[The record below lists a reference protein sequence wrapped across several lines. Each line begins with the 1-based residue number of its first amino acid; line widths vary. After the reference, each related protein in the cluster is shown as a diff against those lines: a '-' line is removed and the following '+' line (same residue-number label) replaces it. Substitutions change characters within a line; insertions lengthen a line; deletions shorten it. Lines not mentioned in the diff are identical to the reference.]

1 MTSSHEPQRNPME
14 EQIKEFHKLYAL
26 YKKPEYLEIAGMLGK
41 VKDEPFDW
49 EKKVNEGC
57 DKQGIP
63 HIYPKLI
70 NTPAPHPLP
79 EVVR

>member
-1 MTSSHEPQRNPME
+1 MNGMKTSQTSLSSLVV
-14 EQIKEFHKLYAL
+14 EFHKLAHEFQ
-26 YKKPEYLEIAGMLGK
+26 KPEYLEIAGLLGK
-41 VKDEPFDW
+41 VKPDTFDW

-70 NTPAPHPLP
+70 NTPPPHPLP